1 MSASARVYY
10 IVGAVVVGVVGSL
23 ILFGI
28 KLRLFLCKEGD
39 VSFRNVQGNQPRQV
53 TQVVQQKVIGK
64 QNYNGQ
70 TCINILCFIHNKVS

>member
-23 ILFGI
+23 ILFVI
-28 KLRLFLCKEGD
+28 KLCLFLCKEGD

-53 TQVVQQKVIGK
+53 TQVVQQKVIG
-64 QNYNGQ
+64 
-70 TCINILCFIHNKVS
+70 NKTTMGNLLLIFHALYIIK